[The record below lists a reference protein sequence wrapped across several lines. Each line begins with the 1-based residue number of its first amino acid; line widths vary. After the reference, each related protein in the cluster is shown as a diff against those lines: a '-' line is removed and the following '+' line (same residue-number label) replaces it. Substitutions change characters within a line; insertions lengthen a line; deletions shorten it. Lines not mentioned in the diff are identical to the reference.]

1 MPPPPP
7 PAADSVERI
16 PWKAVI
22 AGLVVLAVL
31 SAAASVWILRRDDND
46 NPAAHDTSA
55 PASSAAEAE
64 AGRDG
69 EASADTAP
77 AGADSDGAAE
87 TTPRPASEQA
97 VTESDDKILPELGN
111 RGYDVTNYD
120 VALDWDGTE
129 LSGKATI
136 TLSATEKLSRIS
148 FDLVD
153 LTVTNATVDGAA
165 ADVSATADEVMLALV
180 SPVDK
185 GDTATVVITY
195 SGDPDEDD
203 LWSGWHSGDF
213 GVVAMGE
220 PRNLSFWAPA
230 NDHPSDKA
238 TYDITIDAPAGMHA
252 IFNGKPD
259 ETTKGLITAAPD
271 NVGHRYTYHAAEP
284 RATYLNLIL
293 IGDYRYVEEAP
304 SPGGVPIRHVLPAN
318 GLKDYERQLAQ
329 VGSYVDALAQWFGDY
344 PFDEYGVAVP
354 AGFSLPGAI
363 ETQTLSLHDAS
374 TLSQD
379 ILIHEL
385 AHQWY
390 GNSVT
395 IEQWNDVWLNE
406 GFATYAERLGDYNS
420 TANDMG
426 IDELADAPDLDVA
439 PLSVD
444 ADDMFDA
451 VSYFRGALTLHAVR
465 LTIGEDDF
473 RTLLKRW
480 AADNQFANVTTDDF
494 EALAEQVSGEQ
505 LDDLFDA
512 WLREDPVPDL
522 PEQADQAEPE
532 EAEPGG
538 A

>member
-165 ADVSATADEVMLALV
+165 ADVSATADEEGAAYDRLA
-180 SPVDK
+180 
-185 GDTATVVITY
+185 
-195 SGDPDEDD
+195 
-203 LWSGWHSGDF
+203 
-213 GVVAMGE
+213 
-220 PRNLSFWAPA
+220 
-230 NDHPSDKA
+230 
-238 TYDITIDAPAGMHA
+238 
-252 IFNGKPD
+252 
-259 ETTKGLITAAPD
+259 
-271 NVGHRYTYHAAEP
+271 
-284 RATYLNLIL
+284 
-293 IGDYRYVEEAP
+293 
-304 SPGGVPIRHVLPAN
+304 
-318 GLKDYERQLAQ
+318 
-329 VGSYVDALAQWFGDY
+329 
-344 PFDEYGVAVP
+344 
-354 AGFSLPGAI
+354 
-363 ETQTLSLHDAS
+363 
-374 TLSQD
+374 
-379 ILIHEL
+379 
-385 AHQWY
+385 
-390 GNSVT
+390 
-395 IEQWNDVWLNE
+395 
-406 GFATYAERLGDYNS
+406 
-420 TANDMG
+420 
-426 IDELADAPDLDVA
+426 
-439 PLSVD
+439 
-444 ADDMFDA
+444 
-451 VSYFRGALTLHAVR
+451 
-465 LTIGEDDF
+465 
-473 RTLLKRW
+473 
-480 AADNQFANVTTDDF
+480 
-494 EALAEQVSGEQ
+494 
-505 LDDLFDA
+505 
-512 WLREDPVPDL
+512 
-522 PEQADQAEPE
+522 
-532 EAEPGG
+532 
-538 A
+538 